1 MLWRCPACGSPI
13 QHDMSEARPRF
24 GVRYRCHFCRRDL
37 VMDLA
42 TITLVEPPDEAL
54 PTNQTQRGQ
63 T

>member
-1 MLWRCPACGSPI
+1 
-13 QHDMSEARPRF
+13 MSEARPRF

-42 TITLVEPPDEAL
+42 TIKLVELSDEAIRTN
-54 PTNQTQRGQ
+54 PTPRGQ